1 MVPSLQLSETSPTL
15 PPECIRVGG
24 TSGNLPTYW
33 VMLSC
38 LLGIAGQKTGGHWQQ
53 GPRCLD
59 QPQPALPLTTIH
71 SADGAG
77 FLAPLGWLVKSLSH
91 V

>member
-1 MVPSLQLSETSPTL
+1 MVPSLQPSETSPTL
-15 PPECIRVGG
+15 PPACRRVGG

-38 LLGIAGQKTGGHWQQ
+38 LLEIASQKTGGSLAA
-53 GPRCLD
+53 GPSRLD
-59 QPQPALPLTTIH
+59 QPQPSLLLTTIH
-71 SADGAG
+71 SVDGAG